1 MSAIILAAS
10 TIIIARV
17 IGSVHYGEYSK
28 VFVPISIA
36 LLIQDP
42 GITVALTRYI
52 SIYQQP
58 KEADK
63 QGTFIITGLAL
74 NLISS
79 VLLSLILYLFA
90 APIADGFLQQKEL
103 EGMLRVAS
111 FAVIGQALINT
122 TNSIFIGYMRV
133 QLQNLSTLLYAIL
146 KGAASTILVLIG
158 FGLPGAIVSQVAAIL
173 ITGAV
178 ALTITLLI
186 VHNRSQLQPSF
197 SALREMLRFGAP
209 IYLSNLIGGTLNQ
222 LTSSLMV
229 LYVASSE
236 IGNYGVALNFTVL
249 ITFLITPIQTTIY
262 PLFSKLG
269 RGTPNLK
276 HAYSNSVKYSALL
289 TIPASIA
296 LIGLSEPMISL
307 IYGDSYPTASLYF
320 SVYLLTSIS
329 IGLGGSCQGSILNS
343 QGETRANMWRSLLIL
358 ITGTVLAILLVP
370 GWGILGLIISL
381 IASAYPA
388 LVYGHIFIKNRLGLT
403 IDINSSLKIYA
414 CSLASFVTI
423 LILNSF
429 ILSPLLLLTIGAI
442 AYLTT
447 YLIMLKITK
456 TLNEDDYQ
464 MFCSILGTTGAFNKT
479 LLKLLA
485 IYKRL

>member
-1 MSAIILAAS
+1 VSAVILAAS

-17 IGSVHYGEYSK
+17 IGSIQYGEYSK
-28 VFVPISIA
+28 VFVPIGIA
-36 LLIQDP
+36 LLFQDP

-52 SIYQQP
+52 SLYLEP

-63 QGTFIITGLAL
+63 QGSFIITGLAL
-74 NLISS
+74 NLATSII
-79 VLLSLILYLFA
+79 LSLILYLFA
-90 APIADGFLQQKEL
+90 APIAEGFLQQKEL
-103 EGMLRVAS
+103 EGMLKIAS
-111 FAVIGQALINT
+111 FAVIGHALINT

-146 KGAASTILVLIG
+146 KGSASTILVLIG

-173 ITGAV
+173 ITGSV
-178 ALTITLLI
+178 ALVITLLI
-186 VHNRSQLQPSF
+186 VRRRSRAPPSF
-197 SALREMLRFGAP
+197 EALREMLRFGAP
-209 IYLSNLIGGTLNQ
+209 IYLSNLIGGALSQ

-249 ITFLITPIQTTIY
+249 VTFLITPIQTTIY
-262 PLFSKLG
+262 PLFTKLG
-269 RGTPNLK
+269 RGTSNLK
-276 HAYSNSVKYSALL
+276 HAYANSVKYSALIA
-289 TIPASIA
+289 IPASIA

-307 IYGDSYPTASLYF
+307 IYGDSYPTAPLYF
-320 SVYLLTSIS
+320 SIYLLTSIS

-343 QGETRANMWRSLLIL
+343 QGETRVNMWRNFIVLA
-358 ITGTVLAILLVP
+358 TGAVLAILLVP
-370 GWGILGLIISL
+370 RWGILGLIISL

-388 LVYGHIFIKNRLGLT
+388 LVYGHVFIKNKLGLT
-403 IDINSSLKIYA
+403 IDLKSSVKIYVN
-414 CSLASFVTI
+414 SLVSLIMI

-429 ILSPLLLLTIGAI
+429 ISSPLVELTIGAL

-464 MFCSILGTTGAFNKT
+464 MFRSILGTTGALSKT

-485 IYKRL
+485 IYKGL